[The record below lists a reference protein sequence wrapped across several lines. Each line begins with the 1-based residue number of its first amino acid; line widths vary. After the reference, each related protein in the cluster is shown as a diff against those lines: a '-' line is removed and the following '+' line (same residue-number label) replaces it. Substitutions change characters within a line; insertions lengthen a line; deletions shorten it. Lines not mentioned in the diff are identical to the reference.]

1 MKRLIA
7 SILLALGAFAMAHA
21 TTFPAPSAD
30 FVLIQGGSFTMGSP
44 ANEDWRTGD
53 ETQHLVTVVP
63 FYMAKYEVT
72 QKLWREVTGKNPSN
86 FSGDNLPVESV
97 TWLEAVEFCN
107 ALSRRDGRTPAY
119 TVTDGGATVSWN
131 RAANGYRLP
140 TEAEWEYAARAGSTT
155 PFYSRKVP
163 GADDVNFY
171 GHYPYQIEQNY
182 FNDSVLETRPGVYR
196 GTTVAVGSFAPNPNG
211 LYDIYGN
218 VGEWCFDYYGDY
230 KDCLDE
236 SGNTKTLITEATVY
250 DSAGLYNPTELSSGT
265 RRVYRGG
272 GWNDFGKNLRSA
284 YRAAAQQ
291 NTPLYNVGIRLVV
304 SAGPS
309 KGIVTTREAA
319 TASKSTGAKSGKTL
333 IIYYSWSGNT
343 RGVAKEIARQ
353 TGFDII
359 ELELVKPYSSN
370 YNTVLNEAQRD
381 QHNQA
386 RPALKTKIDAK
397 KWAEYDTII
406 IGYPNWWASIP
417 MPIATLLESYDFSGK
432 RILPFCSHGGGR
444 FGQSLTAIAKLAPN
458 AMLAEGLSIHYSG
471 GSSLARD
478 VEKWLKKN
486 GMK

>member
-1 MKRLIA
+1 MTN
-7 SILLALGAFAMAHA
+7 A

-30 FVLIQGGSFTMGSP
+30 FVLINGGTFKMGSP
-44 ANEDWRTGD
+44 AGEDWRSND
-53 ETQHLVTVVP
+53 ETQHLVRVAP

-97 TWLEAVEFCN
+97 SWLEAVEFCN
-107 ALSRRDGRTPAY
+107 ALSHRDGRTPAY
-119 TVTDGGATVSWN
+119 TVADGGATVTWN

-140 TEAEWEYAARAGSTT
+140 TEAEWEYAARAGTTT

-163 GADDVNFY
+163 GADEVNFY

-182 FNDSVLETRPGVYR
+182 FNDEVLETRPGVYR
-196 GTTVAVGSFAPNPNG
+196 GKTVAVGSFAPNPNG

-218 VGEWCFDYYGDY
+218 VGEWCFDFYGDY
-230 KDCLDE
+230 
-236 SGNTKTLITEATVY
+236 GTAVQT
-250 DSAGLYNPTELSSGT
+250 NPTGTANGT

-284 YRAAAQQ
+284 YRAAMQQ
-291 NTPLYNVGIRLVV
+291 ASGAYNVGIRLVCNADDSV
-304 SAGPS
+304 
-309 KGIVTTREAA
+309 KGTVTTTEI
-319 TASKSTGAKSGKTL
+319 KSTAHTAVKKAL
-333 IIYYSWSGNT
+333 VIYYSWSGNT

-353 TGFDII
+353 TGFDSI
-359 ELELVKPYSSN
+359 ELELVTPYSSN

-381 QHNQA
+381 QHKQE

-406 IGYPNWWASIP
+406 LGYPNWWASIP

-432 RILPFCSHGGGR
+432 RILPFCSHGSGR

-458 AMLAEGLSIHYSG
+458 AQIDDGLSIHYSG
-471 GSSLARD
+471 GNSLSKD
-478 VEKWLKKN
+478 VEKWLKKV
-486 GMK
+486 GVK

>member
-1 MKRLIA
+1 
-7 SILLALGAFAMAHA
+7 MATAAA

-30 FVLIQGGSFTMGSP
+30 FVLINGGTFQMGSP
-44 ANEDWRTGD
+44 ASEDWRSND
-53 ETQHLVTVVP
+53 EEQHRVTVAP

-72 QKLWREVTGKNPSN
+72 QKLWCEVTGKNPSN

-97 TWLEAVEFCN
+97 SWLEAVEFCN

-119 TVTDGGATVSWN
+119 TVADGGSTVSWN

-140 TEAEWEYAARAGSTT
+140 TEAEWEYAARAGTTT

-163 GADDVNFY
+163 GADEVNFY

-182 FNDSVLETRPGVYR
+182 FNDEVLETRPGVYR
-196 GTTVAVGSFAPNPNG
+196 GKTVAVGSFAPNPNG

-230 KDCLDE
+230 
-236 SGNTKTLITEATVY
+236 GTAAQT
-250 DSAGLYNPTELSSGT
+250 NPTGAASGT

-284 YRAAAQQ
+284 YRAAMQQ
-291 NTPLYNVGIRLVV
+291 ASGAYNVGIRLVCNADDSV
-304 SAGPS
+304 
-309 KGIVTTREAA
+309 KGTVTTTEI
-319 TASKSTGAKSGKTL
+319 KSTAHTAVKKAL
-333 IIYYSWSGNT
+333 IVYYSWSGNT

-353 TGFDII
+353 TGFDSI
-359 ELELVKPYSSN
+359 ELELVTPYSAN

-381 QHNQA
+381 QHKQT
-386 RPALKTKIDAK
+386 RPALKTKIDTK
-397 KWAEYDTII
+397 KWEEYDTII
-406 IGYPNWWASIP
+406 LGYPNWWASIP

-444 FGQSLTAIAKLAPN
+444 FGQSLTAIAKLAPK
-458 AMLAEGLSIHYSG
+458 AQIGDGLSIHYSG
-471 GSSLARD
+471 GSSLSKD
-478 VEKWLKKN
+478 VEKWLKKV
-486 GMK
+486 GVK